1 MQHEDA
7 EQVEDDVQDGGQQQE
22 VERGLA
28 VAQCSDETGEQV
40 IKESERNA
48 DEDDQKIEVGTMQ
61 DVVRCLHHEQDSLAS
76 REVTTANTMEMM
88 RETQRLLLRNAASRC
103 MNVRRTLGPRECRN
117 RNSSRCRIR

>member
-40 IKESERNA
+40 IKESERNT

-61 DVVRCLHHEQDSLAS
+61 DVVRRLHHEQDSLAKQGS
-76 REVTTANTMEMM
+76 DDGQHNGNDEGNPKTVGYVTPQVA
-88 RETQRLLLRNAASRC
+88 
-103 MNVRRTLGPRECRN
+103 V
-117 RNSSRCRIR
+117 